1 MACRPNLEPRIE
13 VTEAEREL
21 MEALWRQGPL
31 TPARLFAEVKRRRA
45 WSDSTIK
52 TLLARLMRK
61 KIVRSERVEGHLVYR
76 ALIERDTLVASLLD
90 DLVERLFHGDYAE
103 LERFIS
109 QRKTRID

>member
-61 KIVRSERVEGHLVYR
+61 KIVRSDRVEGYLIYR
-76 ALIERDTLVASLLD
+76 PLIERDALVASLLD
-90 DLVERLFHGDYAE
+90 DLVERLFQGDYAE
-103 LERFIS
+103 LEKFVQAR
-109 QRKTRID
+109 RNDR